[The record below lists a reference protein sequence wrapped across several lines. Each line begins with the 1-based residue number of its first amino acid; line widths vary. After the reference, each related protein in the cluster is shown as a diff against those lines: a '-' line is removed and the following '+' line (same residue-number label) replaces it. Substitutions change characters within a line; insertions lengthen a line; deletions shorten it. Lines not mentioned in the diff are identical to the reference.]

1 MLGFPFDGVH
11 KTLWLEEPQQDTIV
25 TVLKGWLGTSK
36 WARAG
41 VPLQEFHSTMAKVRH
56 TFIAILAGKGLLSPY
71 NTVIP
76 TQTSTVY
83 IHHNKAS
90 GLPSRTSNLS

>member
-1 MLGFPFDGVH
+1 
-11 KTLWLEEPQQDTIV
+11 
-25 TVLKGWLGTSK
+25 
-36 WARAG
+36 
-41 VPLQEFHSTMAKVRH
+41 MAKVRH

-71 NTVIP
+71 NMVIP